1 MKRIEVN
8 GVELATV
15 DEGKGTP
22 VLLVHGFPL
31 SHAMW
36 HHQIETLKRDFRVI
50 APDLRGFGASS
61 VTEGTVAMEQFAD
74 DLNALL
80 DKLQVSEKIVL
91 CGLSM
96 GGYIAFEFWRKYRQR
111 VRGLVLCDTKAEADT
126 DEAAQARR
134 TMADKVLKEGAA
146 VVADAMIPKL
156 FAKITAETRP
166 GVVEGVRQTILNTSP
181 QGIAAAQRGMAE
193 RRDSSALLST
203 VNVPTL
209 VIVGK
214 EDQITTVEQMRKIA
228 AATRVSGPAEVPEAG
243 HLSPLENPTAVN
255 AELMAYL
262 RLV

>member
-1 MKRIEVN
+1 MKRVNVN

-15 DEGKGTP
+15 DEGRGVP

-31 SHAMW
+31 DHAMW
-36 HHQIETLKRDFRVI
+36 QGQIDALKRDFRVI

-61 VTEGTVAMEQFAD
+61 VTEGTVTMEQFAD
-74 DLNALL
+74 DLSGLL
-80 DKLQVSEKIVL
+80 DQLKVAEPVVY

-126 DEAAQARR
+126 AEAAQARL
-134 TMADKVLKEGAA
+134 TMADKVLKEGPA
-146 VVADAMIPKL
+146 VAADAMLPKL
-156 FAKITAETRP
+156 LAKVTAETRP
-166 GVVEGVRQTILNTSP
+166 GIAEGLRQTILNTSP

-193 RRDSSALLST
+193 RRDSKKLLAT
-203 VNVPTL
+203 IDVPTL

-214 EDQITTVEQMRKIA
+214 EDQITTVEQMRTIA
-228 AATRVSGPAEVPEAG
+228 AATRVSAPVEVPDAG
-243 HLSPLENPTAVN
+243 HMSPLENPAAVN
-255 AELMAYL
+255 AELMAFL